1 MKLMQPQTIS
11 TSLQVDILT
20 EKLYD
25 LCMIEQ
31 LCRGNQEKVKKMVTV
46 FIEQIPQSVEEIKLA
61 FNKRDFVKIKNV
73 AHRIKPTLSYYAIV
87 KIEKDIQLIER
98 LAKEELATPELELRI
113 KKLDTVINEIVDQM
127 KKDFLY
133 YQ

>member
-1 MKLMQPQTIS
+1 MQLQTTS
-11 TSLQVDILT
+11 TALKVDTPT

-31 LCRGNQEKVKKMVTV
+31 LCRGNQEKVKIMVKV
-46 FIEQIPQSVEEIKLA
+46 FIDQVPQSVEEIKLA

-87 KIEKDIQLIER
+87 KIEKDIQQIER
-98 LAKEELATPELELRI
+98 LAKEELATPELELKI
-113 KKLDTVINEIVDQM
+113 KKLDEVINEIVSQM

>member
-1 MKLMQPQTIS
+1 MQPLTTS
-11 TSLQVDILT
+11 TALKADIFT

-31 LCRGNQEKVKKMVTV
+31 LCRGNQEKVKIMVKV
-46 FIEQIPQSVEEIKLA
+46 FIDQIPQSVEEIKLA
-61 FNKRDFVKIKNV
+61 FNKRDFIKIKNV

-98 LAKEELATPELELRI
+98 LAKEELANPELELRI
-113 KKLDTVINEIVDQM
+113 KKLDVVINEIVGQM
-127 KKDFLY
+127 KKEFLY

>member
-1 MKLMQPQTIS
+1 MQLQTTS
-11 TSLQVDILT
+11 TALKVDTPT

-31 LCRGNQEKVKKMVTV
+31 LCRGNQEKVKIMVKV
-46 FIEQIPQSVEEIKLA
+46 FIDQVPQSVEEIKLA

-87 KIEKDIQLIER
+87 KIEKDIQQIER

-113 KKLDTVINEIVDQM
+113 KKLDEVINEIVSQM

>member
-1 MKLMQPQTIS
+1 M
-11 TSLQVDILT
+11 
-20 EKLYD
+20 
-25 LCMIEQ
+25 
-31 LCRGNQEKVKKMVTV
+31 
-46 FIEQIPQSVEEIKLA
+46 
-61 FNKRDFVKIKNV
+61 

-87 KIEKDIQLIER
+87 KIEKDIQQIER

-113 KKLDTVINEIVDQM
+113 KKLDEVINEIVSQM

>member
-1 MKLMQPQTIS
+1 MQSQTTS
-11 TSLQVDILT
+11 TALKVDIPT

-31 LCRGNQEKVKKMVTV
+31 LCRGNLERVKKMVKV
-46 FIEQIPQSVEEIKLA
+46 FIEQIPLSVEEIKLA

-98 LAKEELATPELELRI
+98 LAKDELANPELELKI
-113 KKLDTVINEIVDQM
+113 KKLDNVINEIVVQM
-127 KKDFLY
+127 KKDLLH
-133 YQ
+133 

>member
-1 MKLMQPQTIS
+1 MQLQTTS
-11 TSLQVDILT
+11 TALKVDTPT

-31 LCRGNQEKVKKMVTV
+31 LCRGNQEKVKIMVKV
-46 FIEQIPQSVEEIKLA
+46 FIDQVPHSVEEIKLA

-87 KIEKDIQLIER
+87 KIEKDIQQIER

-113 KKLDTVINEIVDQM
+113 KKLDEVINEIVSQM